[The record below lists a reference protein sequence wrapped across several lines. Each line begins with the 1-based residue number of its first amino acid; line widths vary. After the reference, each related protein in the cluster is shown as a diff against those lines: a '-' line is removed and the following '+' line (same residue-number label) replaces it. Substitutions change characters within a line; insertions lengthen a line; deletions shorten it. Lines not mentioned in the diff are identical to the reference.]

1 MFDEF
6 YYTFKVDSLPF
17 DEMEDNIVDYFEEN
31 KCKGF
36 CWRTDND
43 IVRVVTIGMT
53 RKKVE
58 IMKAQFKGYH
68 IKQLYDVDI
77 LLDCLNPYYRFYG
90 NCEIIKN

>member
-6 YYTFKVDSLPF
+6 YYTFKIESLPF

-31 KCKGF
+31 DCKGF
-36 CWRTDND
+36 CWRTVND

-58 IMKAQFKGYH
+58 IMKAHFKGYH

-77 LLDCLNPYYRFYG
+77 LTDCLNPYYRFYG
-90 NCEIIKN
+90 NCEIIKK